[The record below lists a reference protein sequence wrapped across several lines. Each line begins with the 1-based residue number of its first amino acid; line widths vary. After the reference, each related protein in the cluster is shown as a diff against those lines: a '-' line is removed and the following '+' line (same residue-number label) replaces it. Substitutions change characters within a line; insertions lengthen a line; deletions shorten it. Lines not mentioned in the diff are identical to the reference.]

1 MFANALPTTSATK
14 PHLVDPDLIGLGG
27 LLVGDGG
34 LLTHG
39 GNDGDEE
46 LVKGAKK
53 RGWNRRYEYLVSL
66 KNRLRAYMQF
76 IGDD

>member
-1 MFANALPTTSATK
+1 MLLFASAPPTTSATK
-14 PHLVDPDLIGLGG
+14 PLLVDPDLIHLGG

-46 LVKGAKK
+46 LVKRGKK
-53 RGWNRRYEYLVSL
+53 DGTDSMSTSTFGLTG
-66 KNRLRAYMQF
+66 K
-76 IGDD
+76 